1 MTCGRISRPL
11 HTGENMH
18 KVTRGIVLREV
29 NYKDADKILTVFT
42 EDEGKITVSARGAR
56 RKSSRCAAAS
66 QLLVYSEMTL
76 FSYKGRW
83 SLNEAVTIET
93 FRGLRDD
100 VELLTLG
107 SYFAELLE
115 GVTGEEVPEPELLQL
130 LLNSLYALGELKKTP
145 ELVKSAF
152 EIRAMCL
159 SGFEP
164 TLSSCC
170 ACGAE
175 QPEKPQLALSAGLL
189 HCDKCTVPEA
199 GISMPLCT
207 SSLAAAR
214 YISRCDAKKL
224 FSFSLPEDA
233 LRRLCDTS
241 EAYVMTQL
249 ERGFRTLDFWHEL
262 KLHEQR

>member
-1 MTCGRISRPL
+1 
-11 HTGENMH
+11 MH
-18 KVTRGIVLREV
+18 KATRGIILREV
-29 NYKDADKILTVFT
+29 NYKEADKILTVFT
-42 EDEGKITVSARGAR
+42 EDEGKLTVSARGAR
-56 RKSSRCAAAS
+56 RKGSRYAAAS

-83 SLNEAVTIET
+83 SLNEAVTLET

-100 VELLTLG
+100 IELLTLG
-107 SYFAELLE
+107 SYFAELIE

-145 ELVKSAF
+145 QLVKSAF

-164 TLSSCC
+164 MLKSCC
-170 ACGAE
+170 VCGAD
-175 QPEKPQLALSAGLL
+175 QPEEPQLSLSAGLL
-189 HCDKCTVPEA
+189 HCARCHVPDS
-199 GISMPLCT
+199 GISMPLCA

-214 YISRCDAKKL
+214 YISCCDAKKL

-233 LRRLCDTS
+233 LKRLCNTS

-249 ERGFRTLDFWHEL
+249 ERGFRTLDFWREL
-262 KLHEQR
+262 KPDRC